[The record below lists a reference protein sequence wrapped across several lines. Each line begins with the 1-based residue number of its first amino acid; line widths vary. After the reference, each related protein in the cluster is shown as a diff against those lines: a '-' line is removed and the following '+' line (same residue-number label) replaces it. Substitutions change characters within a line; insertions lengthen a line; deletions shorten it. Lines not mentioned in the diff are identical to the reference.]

1 MAEFILEIG
10 TEEMPARFVPK
21 LAAEL
26 ESTFSALLDDAM
38 VEYAKVVTYATPRRI
53 TAHVPVIAESQ
64 RQQEETVTGPPVRIA
79 YGEDGSLTK
88 AGQGFAKTQGVDE
101 SALFKLETEKGEYL
115 AAQKVV
121 GGGKTVD
128 ILPEICVKAI
138 ESLSFPKKMRWGGYD
153 FAFGRP
159 VRWLVAL
166 LDESVVEFSV
176 ENMTSGRET
185 RGHRVMGFGP
195 FSIDSA
201 KDYFGIV
208 RDNCKVVID
217 PEKRK
222 KTIVEEGDK
231 LAQALGGKIVWND
244 ALLDEVA
251 NLVEFPVPL
260 IGDIDTLYLEL
271 PREVLLTSMQ
281 SHQKSFGVQGP
292 DGKLLP
298 HFLTTLNLEPKDI
311 ALVKKGWER
320 VLKARLEDARFFW
333 EADCKVDFKTWLNK
347 LENVVFLGPL
357 GSVGDKS
364 RRIETL
370 CGKLAEAIDSSKSI
384 LPGEIS
390 KYAQAGRLAKA
401 DLVSEM
407 VIEFDSLQGKM
418 GGIYAER
425 AGLGDIVSRGIYEQY
440 LPAGPDTPVPS
451 SLAGAVVS
459 MADKADTMAGCFGL
473 GNIPTGAND
482 PYALRRC
489 ALGIARIIME
499 HELDIDLEV
508 FLKSAQKAYSKDIRW
523 KLKQEEALE
532 KLLDFFGQRLR
543 ALFTGQGYS
552 TRVVDAALGAGFN
565 DIRTLKARLKAL
577 SEFSMQSDFEQAV
590 LTFKRA
596 ANIIRKQGEEAG
608 QDLTGNYDPD
618 LFDDDHESAFGSKLD
633 ELAPRFDDLWEDNDF
648 AGLFGLLGELR
659 PAVDG
664 FFDNVMVMCDDEA
677 VRLNR
682 LNLLKALVGRLGRL
696 ADFNALQV

>member
-26 ESTFSALLDDAM
+26 EGAFAKGLKESM
-38 VEYAKVVTYATPRRI
+38 VEFETVKCYATPRRI
-53 TAHVPVIAESQ
+53 TAHVSSLALSQ
-64 RQQEETVTGPPVRIA
+64 LREEETVTGPPVRIA
-79 YGEDGSLTK
+79 YDGDGNLTK
-88 AGQGFAKTQGVDE
+88 AGAGFAKTQGVAED
-101 SALFKLETEKGEYL
+101 ALFKMETGKGEYL
-115 AAQKVV
+115 AARKTV
-121 GGGKTVD
+121 GGGKTGD
-128 ILPEICVKAI
+128 ILPGICIKCV

-159 VRWLVAL
+159 VRWLLAL
-166 LDESVVEFSV
+166 LDGDVIEFTV
-176 ENMTSGRET
+176 ENLTSGRET
-185 RGHRVMGFGP
+185 RGHRVMGPGP
-195 FSIDSA
+195 FTVHSTA
-201 KDYFGIV
+201 EYFSV
-208 RDNCKVVID
+208 VENDCKVVID
-217 PEKRK
+217 PEVRK
-222 KTIVEEGDK
+222 KTIVDEGNR
-231 LAQALGGKIVWND
+231 LAKELGGEVVWND
-244 ALLDEVA
+244 SLLDEVA
-251 NLVEFPVPL
+251 NLVECPKPL

-298 HFLTTLNLEPKDI
+298 HFLTTLNLEPKDV

-333 EADCKVDFKTWLNK
+333 EADCKVDMTTWLDK

-370 CGKLAEAIDSSKSI
+370 CRKLAETLAESKGI
-384 LPGEIS
+384 MPGEIG
-390 KYAQAGRLAKA
+390 KYAEAGRLAKA

-425 AGLGDIVSRGIYEQY
+425 AGKGDIVYGGIYEQY

-451 SLAGAVVS
+451 SLAGALVS
-459 MADKADTMAGCFGL
+459 MADKVDTMAGCFGL
-473 GNIPTGAND
+473 GKVPTGAND

-489 ALGIARIIME
+489 ALGISRIIME
-499 HELDIDLEV
+499 HDLDVDLER
-508 FLKSAQKAYSKDIRW
+508 LLTWAQEAYSGVKW
-523 KLKQEEALE
+523 KVEQPEALGKLK
-532 KLLDFFGQRLR
+532 DFFAQRLR
-543 ALFTGQGYS
+543 ALFTGQGYA

-565 DIRTLKARLKAL
+565 DIRTLKARLEAL
-577 SEFSMQSDFEQAV
+577 SGFSKADGFEQAV

-596 ANIIRKQGEEAG
+596 ANIIRKQGDEAG
-608 QDLTGNYDPD
+608 QDLTGSYDSD
-618 LFDDDHESAFGSKLD
+618 LFEGEHEQAFGSRLE
-633 ELAPRFDDLWEDNDF
+633 ELAPRFDDLWENGDF

-659 PAVDG
+659 PTVDD
-664 FFDNVMVMCDDEA
+664 FFDNVMVMCDDGA

-682 LNLLKALVGRLGRL
+682 LNLLKALVDRLGRL